1 MRKSRKIDREPEFET
16 IKITIPKNTLA
27 LSTVSVYLGSGQIQ
41 MFTKVLDTS
50 DLKELKGADNI

>member
-1 MRKSRKIDREPEFET
+1 MRESKRVEGTPEFET

-27 LSTVSVYLGSGQIQ
+27 LSTVSIYEGNGQMQ
-41 MFTKVLDTS
+41 MFTKVFDTS